1 MGGLRQPRRRVPS
14 GRANLSKPSSR
25 IGPCRPARE
34 YKSEMP
40 SPLLPHFAFRASSGL
55 RDQWACH
62 CGCHSRAGR
71 PSPSPSWQSGVSLS
85 VRWLLTLAFDH
96 LSPHRIWLAS
106 VDAMP
111 IKDHRIPMS
120 ASAICS
126 KTTSRRASAPCAS
139 SLVCRACSRA
149 WFTCWGRSCAI
160 SQSP

>member
-1 MGGLRQPRRRVPS
+1 MIWRRSCCSSSVRHRFSAARAQPACAPHTQRTIGDVHLGWTSRSVGL
-14 GRANLSKPSSR
+14 
-25 IGPCRPARE
+25 
-34 YKSEMP
+34 
-40 SPLLPHFAFRASSGL
+40 
-55 RDQWACH
+55 H